1 MSGRRAEGGG
11 WGVRASRIAHRACL
25 ALLLTFAPLAVSA
38 QPVPTPNAQRP
49 TPALP
54 DSLLDAR
61 TREVAQGLR
70 CPVCQGESIDASP
83 AELAVELKSLVREQ
97 LAAGRTPDEVRAYFV
112 ARYGEWILLKP
123 KAGGA
128 NAMVYLLPPLLLLA
142 GAALIFVLLRRW
154 TRASRT
160 SPPAADD
167 DALEPELG

>member
-1 MSGRRAEGGG
+1 VSPLWALGRGL
-11 WGVRASRIAHRACL
+11 W
-25 ALLLTFAPLAVSA
+25 AVSLLATLMLASTRGTEA
-38 QPVPTPNAQRP
+38 QPSIVGSKPTAQSP
-49 TPALP
+49 EP

-97 LAAGRTPDEVRAYFV
+97 LAAGRTPDQVREYFV

-128 NAMVYLLPPLLLLA
+128 NAAVYLLPPLLLVA
-142 GAALIFVLLRRW
+142 GAALVVVLLRRW
-154 TRASRT
+154 TRASRAE
-160 SPPAADD
+160 PPVADD
-167 DALEPELG
+167 AIEPELG

>member
-1 MSGRRAEGGG
+1 MKRALGVGR
-11 WGVRASRIAHRACL
+11 GVWPSIARVVLLACTPIVL
-25 ALLLTFAPLAVSA
+25 AA
-38 QPVPTPNAQRP
+38 QPARTTPDVPRSTP
-49 TPALP
+49 P

-97 LAAGRTPDEVRAYFV
+97 LAAGRTPDQVREYFV

-128 NAMVYLLPPLLLLA
+128 NAAVYLLPPLLLLA
-142 GAALIFVLLRRW
+142 GAALVVVLLRRW

-160 SPPAADD
+160 SSPATDD